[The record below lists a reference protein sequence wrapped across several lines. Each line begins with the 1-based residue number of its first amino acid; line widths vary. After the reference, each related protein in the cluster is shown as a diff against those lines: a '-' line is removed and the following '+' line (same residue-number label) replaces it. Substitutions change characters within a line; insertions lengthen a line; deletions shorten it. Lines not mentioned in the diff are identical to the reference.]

1 VPSIII
7 SSDPPHIAHSSPTTP
22 GSYSSPASPNYSLD
36 AHYDSSLI
44 GDNLSILPNSSL
56 SSPLEYDNRSSHSGG
71 LSPYSPTPSASP
83 TSRQNWQLIDGNM
96 EMPFDISESLVA
108 LMSHSVWSSKF
119 FFYNESKCMIY

>member
-1 VPSIII
+1 M
-7 SSDPPHIAHSSPTTP
+7 
-22 GSYSSPASPNYSLD
+22 PASPNFSVD

-71 LSPYSPTPSASP
+71 LYPYSPTPSASP

-96 EMPFDISESLVA
+96 EMPFEISESLVE

-119 FFYNESKCMIY
+119 FFFFFF